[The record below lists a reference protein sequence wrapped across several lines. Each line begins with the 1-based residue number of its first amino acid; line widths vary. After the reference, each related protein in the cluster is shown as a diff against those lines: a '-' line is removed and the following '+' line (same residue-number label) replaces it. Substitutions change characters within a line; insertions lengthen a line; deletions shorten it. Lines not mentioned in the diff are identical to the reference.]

1 MQYFILGS
9 TGYIGSYL
17 YKRLKNDGYNVIGTS
32 RRAVDDELIYYDIQS
47 SSIERLLEKADKK
60 ESKVAIIC
68 IAESNI
74 NRCYENYEEAYDI
87 NVIKTKKLI
96 KQLSEN
102 GFHVIYFSSDNVF
115 DGEGSDYTENSQ
127 THPINKYG
135 MMKAEMEQYI
145 MKYIPQICIFRIPKV
160 VSIYREK
167 QNVFT
172 EWLEQIQTHNIRCIK
187 GNIISFVCIEDLY
200 QVCLI
205 AAKNMM
211 QGLYNIA
218 GDQAYS
224 RAQLAEMF
232 YKELRISDVDIQECK
247 VEEFYFKDH
256 RPLNT
261 SMSNIKFRS
270 ETGYQFMSMFAA
282 IEDFIRNIEKTINLD
297 IIHKYEE

>member
-17 YKRLKNDGYNVIGTS
+17 YKRLRSDGYNVVGTS

-47 SSIERLLEKADKK
+47 SSIDKLLEKADKK
-60 ESKVAIIC
+60 ESKVAIVC

-87 NVIKTKKLI
+87 NVVKTKKLI
-96 KQLSEN
+96 NQLLEK
-102 GFHVIYFSSDNVF
+102 GFRVIYFSSDNVF
-115 DGEGSDYTENSQ
+115 DGESGDYTEDSQ

-135 MMKAEMEQYI
+135 MMKVEMEQYI
-145 MKYIPQICIFRIPKV
+145 MKYMPQICIFRIPKV

-172 EWLEQIQTHNIRCIK
+172 EWLEQMQAHNIRCIK

-200 QVCLI
+200 QACLI

-218 GDQAYS
+218 GDRAYS

-232 YKELRISDVDIQECK
+232 YKELRILDVDIRECS
-247 VEEFYFKDH
+247 VEDFQFKDN

-270 ETGYQFMSMFAA
+270 EACYQFMSMSAA
-282 IEDFIRNIEKTINLD
+282 IENFIHNIQEST
-297 IIHKYEE
+297 Y

>member
-17 YKRLKNDGYNVIGTS
+17 YKRLKNDGYNVVGTS
-32 RRAVDDELIYYDIQS
+32 RRAVDDELIHYDIQS
-47 SSIERLLEKADKK
+47 SSIERLLEKADNK

-74 NRCYENYEEAYDI
+74 NRCYENYEEAYDV
-87 NVIKTKKLI
+87 NVVKTKKLMN
-96 KQLSEN
+96 QLSEN

-115 DGEGSDYTENSQ
+115 DGKSGDYTENSQ

-135 MMKAEMEQYI
+135 RMKVEMEQYI
-145 MKYIPQICIFRIPKV
+145 MKNMPKSCIFRIPKV

-172 EWLEQIQTHNIRCIK
+172 EWLEQMQAHNIRCIK

-200 QVCLI
+200 QACLI

-232 YKELRISDVDIQECK
+232 YKELRILDVDIRECG
-247 VEEFYFKDH
+247 VEEFQFKDN

-270 ETGYQFMSMFAA
+270 ETGYQFMSMSTVIKGFM
-282 IEDFIRNIEKTINLD
+282 RSS
-297 IIHKYEE
+297 